1 MSSPRKQT
9 LTRTVSPTDR
19 ASRRKSA
26 YMLDQGFDVPPVP
39 ALPKGM
45 ERVMQPTKASL
56 ARSRASVISPTVGRT
71 SSNEGR
77 LGSGMS
83 GGSGA
88 GIKTAPLGYHRT
100 AASTPVRGS
109 LQLGSE
115 GTTSTKP
122 GVNATPRQPP
132 PPTSTS
138 RTRTRIPSAS
148 YASTGSVATALRE
161 TKPDGLGRRESPR
174 TPTTALPTRSSRH
187 VSATVQ
193 PVRSGN
199 MLLPSTPPTPFQRP
213 LTQAR
218 PTPFARPPTSST
230 TTSSTTARAAASAAA
245 AAAATNES
253 SANGSSQQQRSKPAL
268 EPLVLPPYYLKNP
281 GSAMGGRIKVGE
293 SPIKSANPRK
303 VSGAISRPPSSG
315 APLAMSTPRKVSDGT
330 GIVVDK
336 ERKLKTP
343 LTASRYTFFGGGG
356 KREEESPVT
365 PTATSKHV
373 SMLPSKSLNKSI
385 SMADGLHSVHPTSSA
400 HAPGEKIRGHRK
412 EKSMS
417 FAQAGYEVKGFFK
430 SLSRSGSRKE
440 KERKSVLGGPVP
452 PLPSAPPPTSYG
464 ETTGQQRRRKLSFGG
479 FGFGKGGD
487 NAMGPPP
494 LPGSSPGKVERAVVE
509 VKELNIAAVDAEMRN
524 LQTGKKHLADSAERE
539 KEALVEELWQR
550 STRGKEL
557 TERELRDADLTLY
570 EVGEIRDYNPVWFTG
585 VPGTKKRQGD
595 IARGEAGAGYDDERG
610 DYLPVMGDHL
620 AYRYQCVDMLGKGSF
635 GSVIRCLDWK
645 TGQWVAIK
653 IIRNKKRFHAQ
664 AVIEVDILRR
674 LMDWDPDDVAR
685 VVRVEDDF
693 YFRGHLCIVT
703 GLLGMNLYEFVK
715 GNGFIGCSLEMIR
728 RFTIQLLESL
738 VLLYRHKV
746 IHCDLKPENVLLA
759 HSLSSEIRTI
769 DFGSSCFENE
779 KVYTYIQSRFYRSP
793 EVILGMNYG
802 MPIDM
807 WSLGCILAELYTGFP
822 IFPGEDE
829 KEQLACIMEIF
840 GPPERHLIEK
850 SDRRRIFFESNLKP
864 KLHKSSK
871 GKIRRP
877 STKTLAQ
884 ALKFTGADDSF
895 LDFITKC
902 LKWSPDARMTPME
915 ALQHDF
921 VTGVVRSKSPTKA
934 RPRVMST
941 NVASPLAAPSGRP
954 LPDLPK
960 WNAPP
965 KISPSTFGSG
975 QSGTTSLSTNIG
987 TPVRSSPVKGNTL
1000 GGSHGYTLRSRIPAT
1015 TQAGNG
1021 IASAAARTVTVGIDT
1036 TPVSLSDPLVSGFR
1050 LTFSTAKEV
1059 SSRD

>member
-1 MSSPRKQT
+1 
-9 LTRTVSPTDR
+9 
-19 ASRRKSA
+19 
-26 YMLDQGFDVPPVP
+26 
-39 ALPKGM
+39 
-45 ERVMQPTKASL
+45 
-56 ARSRASVISPTVGRT
+56 
-71 SSNEGR
+71 
-77 LGSGMS
+77 
-83 GGSGA
+83 
-88 GIKTAPLGYHRT
+88 
-100 AASTPVRGS
+100 
-109 LQLGSE
+109 
-115 GTTSTKP
+115 
-122 GVNATPRQPP
+122 
-132 PPTSTS
+132 
-138 RTRTRIPSAS
+138 
-148 YASTGSVATALRE
+148 
-161 TKPDGLGRRESPR
+161 
-174 TPTTALPTRSSRH
+174 
-187 VSATVQ
+187 
-193 PVRSGN
+193 
-199 MLLPSTPPTPFQRP
+199 
-213 LTQAR
+213 
-218 PTPFARPPTSST
+218 
-230 TTSSTTARAAASAAA
+230 
-245 AAAATNES
+245 
-253 SANGSSQQQRSKPAL
+253 
-268 EPLVLPPYYLKNP
+268 
-281 GSAMGGRIKVGE
+281 
-293 SPIKSANPRK
+293 
-303 VSGAISRPPSSG
+303 
-315 APLAMSTPRKVSDGT
+315 
-330 GIVVDK
+330 
-336 ERKLKTP
+336 
-343 LTASRYTFFGGGG
+343 
-356 KREEESPVT
+356 
-365 PTATSKHV
+365 
-373 SMLPSKSLNKSI
+373 
-385 SMADGLHSVHPTSSA
+385 
-400 HAPGEKIRGHRK
+400 
-412 EKSMS
+412 
-417 FAQAGYEVKGFFK
+417 
-430 SLSRSGSRKE
+430 
-440 KERKSVLGGPVP
+440 
-452 PLPSAPPPTSYG
+452 
-464 ETTGQQRRRKLSFGG
+464 
-479 FGFGKGGD
+479 
-487 NAMGPPP
+487 MGPPP
-494 LPGSSPGKVERAVVE
+494 LPWSSPGKVERTVVE

-524 LQTGKKHLADSAERE
+524 LQTGRKHLADAAERE
-539 KEALVEELWQR
+539 KERLVEELWER
-550 STRGKEL
+550 STRGREL

-645 TGQWVAIK
+645 SGQWVAIK

-674 LMDWDPDDVAR
+674 LTDWDPDDVAR

-738 VLLYRHKV
+738 VLLYKHKV
-746 IHCDLKPENVLLA
+746 IHCDLKPENVLLS

-877 STKTLAQ
+877 STKSLAQ
-884 ALKFTGADDSF
+884 ALKFTAADDSF

-934 RPRVMST
+934 RARVTST
-941 NVASPLAAPSGRP
+941 IVASPLAPSGRP

-960 WNAPP
+960 WNAPS

-975 QSGTTSLSTNIG
+975 QSSTTSVSTSIG
-987 TPVRSSPVKGNTL
+987 TPVRSSPAKGNTI
-1000 GGSHGYTLRSRIPAT
+1000 GGSQGYSLRSRIAAT
-1015 TQAGNG
+1015 TQSGSG
-1021 IASAAARTVTVGIDT
+1021 MASAAARTVTVGIDT
-1036 TPVSLSDPLVSGFR
+1036 TPVSLCFQFCHG
-1050 LTFSTAKEV
+1050 A
-1059 SSRD
+1059 